1 MNLEQLKNETLL
13 FLGKS
18 MIFSD
23 TEISNFLATLDI
35 EFTRSYNGQKHVVEH
50 RMINPV
56 EEDISNMAYE
66 AKATFYKMELFEQS
80 MSEMLDINSVLMAI
94 KLGNDSER
102 IKRMLAN
109 EYINDE
115 LYIKLLNLYQW
126 EEESFGDSTSDRDV
140 LTHTL
145 KRFLD
150 LNFNETD
157 LYFSPLSLLKLA
169 KEAQNRE
176 LLLALINFPNVEF
189 LQKNKSKINLK
200 EAIAQSPH
208 IDRKITKK
216 LLSFKDDSIEFFIA
230 SNEAVELDILKVL
243 HGKSKNINQA
253 LASNEAIDD
262 ELFEKLL
269 DEHEILLK
277 YQPINIHRYNLSQGI
292 KDANSILADNHNL
305 DTEVIKALF
314 KQGDESIN
322 KALLGNPNFPTEYIQ
337 RFYNGGNQ
345 TLYQAI
351 AKHPKTPVKIL
362 QELLTLQD
370 KTINSALAGNSSTP
384 QTILIGLS
392 HHNEFE
398 IDKALASNPSTPLEV
413 LNILKI
419 DTRLRNELTH
429 NKTFTDSIVKSQKLY
444 W

>member
-1 MNLEQLKNETLL
+1 MNLEELKNKTLL

-23 TEISNFLATLDI
+23 TEISNFLATHDI
-35 EFTRSYNGQKHVVEH
+35 GFSRSYEGQQHVIEH

-66 AKATFYKMELFEQS
+66 AKANFYKMEEFERA

-94 KLGNDSER
+94 KLSNDNER

-109 EYINDE
+109 EYINDA
-115 LYIKLLNLYQW
+115 LYIKLLNLYEW

-169 KEAQNRE
+169 KESHNGE
-176 LLLALINFPNVEF
+176 LLLALVNFPKVSF
-189 LQKNKSKINLK
+189 LQKNKSKLTLR
-200 EAIAQSPH
+200 EALAQSRY
-208 IDRKITKK
+208 IDRKVTKK
-216 LLSFKDDSIEFFIA
+216 LLSFKDASIEFFIA
-230 SNEAVELDILKVL
+230 SNEVVELDILKAL
-243 HGKSKNINQA
+243 FDKSKEVNQA
-253 LASNEAIDD
+253 LASNESIDD
-262 ELFEKLL
+262 ALFFQLL
-269 DEHEILLK
+269 GEYAILLK
-277 YQPINIHRYNLSQGI
+277 YQPINMERYAKVQEIQGANL
-292 KDANSILADNHNL
+292 ILSTNHNI
-305 DTEVIKALF
+305 DRAVIEELVNQK
-314 KQGDESIN
+314 DEAIN
-322 KALLGNPNFPTEYIQ
+322 QNLLLNPNLDSTVIERLFAIENPI
-337 RFYNGGNQ
+337 
-345 TLYQAI
+345 LYPNI
-351 AKHPKTPVKIL
+351 AQNPNTPIEIIEALYEHDISEVNI
-362 QELLTLQD
+362 
-370 KTINSALAGNSSTP
+370 ALAGNPSTP
-384 QTILIGLS
+384 TLILEALYKDD
-392 HHNEFE
+392 FE
-398 IDKALASNPSTPLEV
+398 LHKALASNPSTPLEI

-429 NKTFTDSIVKSQKLY
+429 NKTFTDSIVKSQGLY

>member
-1 MNLEQLKNETLL
+1 MNLEELKNKTLL

-23 TEISNFLATLDI
+23 QEISNFLATLDI

-50 RMINPV
+50 RLINPV

-66 AKATFYKMELFEQS
+66 AKATFYKMELFEQT
-80 MSEMLDINSVLMAI
+80 MSGMLDINSLLMAI
-94 KLGNDSER
+94 KLGNDGER

-109 EYINDE
+109 EYINDA

-126 EEESFGDSTSDRDV
+126 EEEEFGDSSSDRDV

-169 KEAQNRE
+169 KESQNQE

-216 LLSFKDDSIEFFIA
+216 LLSFKDEQLEFFIA
-230 SNEAVELDILKVL
+230 SNEAVELDILKAL
-243 HGKSKNINQA
+243 YGKSKSINQA
-253 LASNEAIDD
+253 LASNSAIDD
-262 ELFEKLL
+262 KLFEKLL
-269 DEHEILLK
+269 DEYEILLK
-277 YQPINIHRYNLSQGI
+277 YQPINIERYTLSQSI
-292 KDANSILADNHNL
+292 PHANSILVANHAIDSDVVKELFYKADTSLMPTLLRNPHL
-305 DTEVIKALF
+305 DKEYIERLYHSSNPDLYPSIAQNPNTPSKILKELLSL
-314 KQGDESIN
+314 QDLSIN
-322 KALLGNPNFPTEYIQ
+322 I
-337 RFYNGGNQ
+337 
-345 TLYQAI
+345 
-351 AKHPKTPVKIL
+351 H
-362 QELLTLQD
+362 
-370 KTINSALAGNSSTP
+370 LARNSSTP
-384 QTILIGLS
+384 KEILIGLS

-398 IDKALASNPSTPLEV
+398 IDKSLATNPSTPLEI

-419 DTRLRNELTH
+419 DTRLRNELTL
-429 NKTFTDSIVKSQKLY
+429 NKTFTDSIVKSQGLY